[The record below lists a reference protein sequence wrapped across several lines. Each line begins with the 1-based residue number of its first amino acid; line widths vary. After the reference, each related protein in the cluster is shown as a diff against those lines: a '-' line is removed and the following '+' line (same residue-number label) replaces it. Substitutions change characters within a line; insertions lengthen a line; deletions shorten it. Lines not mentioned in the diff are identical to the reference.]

1 MNETQNYLQ
10 MMIESLKKK
19 DNVLTKIITKNEAQ
33 SECVVDKE
41 YGDIDWDRFNIL
53 ISEKDVLIN
62 RINELDQGFES
73 LYERIRYD
81 VTANKDIYKSEI
93 KTMQELIEGIVEKGT
108 KIQTQE
114 ERNRAK
120 IEKVLLGAKK
130 EIKQSRKSMQV
141 VSSYYKSMSNPSGEI
156 DATMDRKK

>member
-1 MNETQNYLQ
+1 MNETQSYLQ

-19 DNVLTKIITKNEAQ
+19 DGTLSKIIAKNEAQ
-33 SECVVDKE
+33 AECVIDKE
-41 YGDIDWDRFNIL
+41 YGDVDWDRFNIL

-73 LYERIRYD
+73 LYERVRSD
-81 VTANKDIYKSEI
+81 VTANKDVYKSEI
-93 KTMQELIEGIVEKGT
+93 KTMQELIEGIVEKGA